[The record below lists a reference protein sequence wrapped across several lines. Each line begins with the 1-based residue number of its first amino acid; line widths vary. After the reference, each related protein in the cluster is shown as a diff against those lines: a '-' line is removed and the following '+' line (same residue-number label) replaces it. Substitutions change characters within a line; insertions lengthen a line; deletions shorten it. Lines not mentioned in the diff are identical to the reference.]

1 MFKDF
6 RKFYLGMHPRKG
18 ILMDDIVK
26 GQSIVPAIVR
36 ESSSNMI
43 TDNVFSYLLENRI
56 IYMGEEFNPDT
67 CNIIVAQLLY
77 LNQVDPDKDIN
88 IYINSPGGSVTDLFA
103 VLNTMNAIGNDVGTV
118 CVGLAASC
126 ANLLLVSGA
135 PGKRAA
141 LPLSKLLTHQPMGGA
156 RGQASD
162 IVIEANFISELK
174 EDIAQI
180 YMKHCGISHDEIW
193 EKMDRDL
200 WIRPENALPGK
211 FGTLGQIDKV
221 IDKI

>member
-1 MFKDF
+1 MKNF
-6 RKFYLGMHPRKG
+6 RKFFIGRHPYRG
-18 ILMDDIVK
+18 SVLDSVVK
-26 GQSIVPAIVR
+26 AQSIVPAIVR
-36 ESSSNMI
+36 ESEANMMSE
-43 TDNVFSYLLENRI
+43 NVFSYLMQNRI

-77 LNQVDPDKDIN
+77 LAQVDDKKDIS

-103 VLNTMNAIGNDVGTV
+103 VLNTMSAIPNDVSTV

-135 PGKRAA
+135 AGKRFA

-162 IVIEANFISELK
+162 IQIEANFINELK
-174 EDIAQI
+174 EDIAKI
-180 YMKHCGISHDEIW
+180 YMDHCGISHDEIW
-193 EKMDRDL
+193 QKMDRDL
-200 WIRPENALPGK
+200 WLRPEAALPGK
-211 FGTLGQIDKV
+211 FGTLGQIDK
-221 IDKI
+221 IITKI